1 MARMTTADRNR
12 LQFLLVIA
20 LFGALAF
27 FAWKSG
33 RRVYDEGPGLTVTEE
48 DGATRLLWR
57 GPVEAPMAA
66 RFADAFEANG
76 GARRFLVELDSPGGS
91 LAEGRLVIAEI
102 EKEKR
107 RRAVDT
113 RVRSGAYC
121 LSMCVPIFLAG
132 ETRTAGRRARF
143 MFHEPATY
151 DAVTEERIRR
161 PGFEQRMASDWFFET
176 YFGAASANAGEIN
189 PEWREKLRKDWRG
202 RDVWFT
208 GAELVAQQSGI
219 VTDLD

>member
-1 MARMTTADRNR
+1 MARMTAAGRNR

-20 LFGALAF
+20 LFAALGF

-33 RRVYDEGPGLTVTEE
+33 RRVYDEGPGLTIIEEE
-48 DGATRLLWR
+48 DGLRLLWR

-66 RFADAFEANG
+66 RFEEAFAAHASAD
-76 GARRFLVELDSPGGS
+76 RFLIELDSPGGS
-91 LAEGRLVIAEI
+91 LGEGRLVIAEI
-102 EKEKR
+102 DKAKR
-107 RRAVDT
+107 QRAVDT

-121 LSMCVPIFLAG
+121 LSMCVPIFLTG
-132 ETRTAGRRARF
+132 ETRLAGRHARF
-143 MFHEPATY
+143 MFHEPSTY
-151 DAVTEERIRR
+151 DVVTEERVKR

-176 YFGAASANAGEIN
+176 YFNTPSID

-219 VTDLD
+219 VTALD